1 MKMYIYIPLLKGFDS
16 GLIRSQSAASVSLIS
31 FTRVLKLYQV
41 GAGLEE
47 AMPHLFIFHVFSFPS
62 RSGTANWI
70 FHLKKSQAFKSQIS
84 VTQKN
89 LIKRNCQCVLAVVHE
104 SCIM

>member
-1 MKMYIYIPLLKGFDS
+1 MKMYIFIPLLKGFDS
-16 GLIRSQSAASVSLIS
+16 GLIHSQSAASVSLIS

-70 FHLKKSQAFKSQIS
+70 FHLKKAKHLKVKFQWHKKI
-84 VTQKN
+84 
-89 LIKRNCQCVLAVVHE
+89 
-104 SCIM
+104 

>member
-1 MKMYIYIPLLKGFDS
+1 MKMYIFIPLLKGFDS

-47 AMPHLFIFHVFSFPS
+47 AMPHLFIFHVFSFSS

-70 FHLKKSQAFKSQIS
+70 FHLKKAKHLKVKFQWHKKI
-84 VTQKN
+84 
-89 LIKRNCQCVLAVVHE
+89 
-104 SCIM
+104 